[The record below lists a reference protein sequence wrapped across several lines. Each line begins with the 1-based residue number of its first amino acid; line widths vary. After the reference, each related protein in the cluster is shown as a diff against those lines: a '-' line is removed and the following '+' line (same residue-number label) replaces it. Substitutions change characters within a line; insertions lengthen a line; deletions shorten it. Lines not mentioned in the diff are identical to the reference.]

1 MYSKEVC
8 KRAIKY
14 IVEGF
19 VVAFAA
25 LVLPK
30 NKFDLEEALALAL
43 VAAATFAVL
52 DLFAPNSQLG
62 VGYRMGAGFGLGAKL
77 VGFPN

>member
-1 MYSKEVC
+1 MYGKEVC
-8 KRAIKY
+8 KRAVKY
-14 IVEGF
+14 IIEGF

-62 VGYRMGAGFGLGAKL
+62 QGYRMGAGFGLGAQL
-77 VGFPN
+77 VGFPH

>member
-1 MYSKEVC
+1 MYAKEVC

-14 IVEGF
+14 IIEGF

-30 NKFDLEEALALAL
+30 KKFDLEEALALAL

-62 VGYRMGAGFGLGAKL
+62 QGYRLGAGFGLGAQL